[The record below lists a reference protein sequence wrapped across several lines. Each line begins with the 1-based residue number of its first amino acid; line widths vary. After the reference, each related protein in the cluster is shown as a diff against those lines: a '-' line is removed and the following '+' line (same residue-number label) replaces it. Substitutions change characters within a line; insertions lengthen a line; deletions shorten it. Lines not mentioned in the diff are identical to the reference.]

1 MRDRD
6 RFDIGQQSRLKGSWR
21 PDVLLLD
28 VHLGTDDWLAIG
40 TGLRQ
45 EGQYGS
51 LKIVFMSGTAER
63 REIIRLSELWNVQT
77 LLKPFELDALLDA
90 VG

>member
-1 MRDRD
+1 VLEASSAAEIFQALD
-6 RFDIGQQSRLKGSWR
+6 KER

-28 VHLGTDDWLAIG
+28 VHLGTDDGLAIG

-45 EGQYGS
+45 DGQYEP

-63 REIIRLSELWNVQT
+63 REIIRLSELWNVPT
-77 LLKPFELDALLDA
+77 LLKPFELEALLDA
-90 VG
+90 VD